1 MTETNDPLFH
11 VVLDGRKVGPY
22 DRRTIVGMR
31 IRATLSSDHVL
42 IDAGGTQLTVGDLI
56 GRPRPPKAD
65 FTPQRTGGYS
75 TVRACYPG
83 SLRSCVGHGIDVPAF
98 QGEIEVRVQPD
109 VLRLAGRH
117 RKGFSWHDDRVKL
130 PLKDIVHARARGT
143 EVDLALRA
151 GEQRLQRVTLE
162 LFSPAVAE
170 EFLQWLPNAAAWP
183 EGELPVRGSRG
194 KPGQH
199 LLWMSVAGATLAV
212 GVVLAVVL
220 AQRLY

>member
-1 MTETNDPLFH
+1 MTETKDPLFH

-31 IRATLSSDHVL
+31 IRDALSSDHVL
-42 IDAGGTQLTVGDLI
+42 IDTSGAQVTVGDLI
-56 GRPRPPKAD
+56 GRPKPKGD

-75 TVRACYPG
+75 TVRATYPA
-83 SLRSCVGHGIDVPAF
+83 SLRSRAGEGIDVPAF

-117 RKGFSWHDDRVKL
+117 RKGLSWRDDRVKL

-143 EVDLALRA
+143 EVDLALRV
-151 GEQRLQRVTLE
+151 GEQHLQRVTLE

-183 EGELPVRGSRG
+183 EGDLPVRRSRG

-220 AQRLY
+220 AHRLY